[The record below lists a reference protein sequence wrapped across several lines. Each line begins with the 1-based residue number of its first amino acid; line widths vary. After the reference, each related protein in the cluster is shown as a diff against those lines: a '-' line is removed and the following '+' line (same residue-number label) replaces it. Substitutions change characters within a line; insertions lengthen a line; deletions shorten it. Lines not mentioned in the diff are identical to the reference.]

1 VSIEDLLPAIADALH
16 QAGGQRV
23 QLISATPAGGSTPA
37 LDVRGKGV
45 RLFVKLADI
54 TAADRLE
61 AEADGLAALAAV
73 GTFRIPAVLA
83 QGHAGDHAFLV
94 LEYLSLHPLASAE
107 EGERFAQALSALHA
121 TTGERYGWHRSN
133 YLGPT
138 RQPNDEQDN
147 WVLFLSRHRLAPL
160 LAQAGKAG
168 YSQEIERP
176 GLRLLERLPA
186 LFLDYRPAPS
196 LLHGDLWHGN
206 AAITADGMPALFDPA
221 CHYGDREAELAMAE
235 LFGGFPSAFY
245 ATYRRLAPLSAGY
258 ELRKLAYQLHHLL
271 NHLHIFG
278 KAYAGQVQRLLAQL
292 LRELS

>member
-1 VSIEDLLPAIADALH
+1 MEDLLPAIAEALH
-16 QAGGQRV
+16 QAGGKAV
-23 QLISATPAGGSTPA
+23 QLASARPAGGSTPA
-37 LDVRGKGV
+37 LDVQGKGV
-45 RLFVKLADI
+45 RYFVKLADI
-54 TAADRLE
+54 TVAERLDAE
-61 AEADGLAALAAV
+61 AEGLAALAAT
-73 GTFRIPAVLA
+73 GAFRVPDVLA
-83 QGHAGDHAFLV
+83 QGRVGDQAFLV
-94 LEYLSLHPLASAE
+94 LEHLSLHRVSSAK

-138 RQPNDEQDN
+138 RQFNDRQDN
-147 WVLFLSRHRLAPL
+147 WVIFLSRHRLAPL
-160 LAQAGKAG
+160 LTLAGKAG
-168 YSQEIERP
+168 YIQEIERP

-206 AAITADGMPALFDPA
+206 AAMTEDGTPTLFDPA
-221 CHYGDREAELAMAE
+221 CHYGDREADLAMAE

-245 ATYRRLAPLSAGY
+245 AAYRRLAPLSADY
-258 ELRKLAYQLHHLL
+258 EVRKLVYQLHHLL

-278 KAYAGQVQRLLAQL
+278 RTYAGQVQRLLAQL